1 MMRSS
6 PRSFAAARAVCLP
19 ALLAAVLFLAR
30 AASAQQPA
38 VSDSDLRRENDQLKQ
53 RVAQLE
59 TQLAEAQRRSQT
71 LQTEVDRLRKLI
83 SSGGAGSGGGDK
95 SASPTTP
102 GSPDAGAESF
112 EPAPEEPLASPAS
125 MFNKLVNDY
134 EKDMAPLPRESRQ
147 DQQRYL
153 AEARK
158 WAAKAI
164 REIKGKVDWTISN
177 VTVTGEPRGEREVSF
192 QVVNPANGKPYGP
205 VVTSKMRGDLAQK
218 LANQP
223 PESQWKISGMANA
236 APKVVPERDKPGAF
250 DKPQSFIGPYM
261 EFAFEL
267 NTLSVAAVGGKA
279 PAKP

>member
-1 MMRSS
+1 MMRPS
-6 PRSFAAARAVCLP
+6 PRSFAAARAVFLP

-30 AASAQQPA
+30 AVSAQQPA

-71 LQTEVDRLRKLI
+71 LQTEIERLRKLI
-83 SSGGAGSGGGDK
+83 ASGGGDK

-102 GSPDAGAESF
+102 GAPEGEAESF

-125 MFNKLVNDY
+125 MFNKLVKDY
-134 EKDMAPLPRESRQ
+134 EKDIAPLPRESRQ

-164 REIKGKVDWTISN
+164 REVKGKVDWTISN
-177 VTVTGEPRGEREVSF
+177 VSVTGEPRGERDVSF

-205 VVTSKMRGDLAQK
+205 VVSTKMRGDLAQK

-250 DKPQSFIGPYM
+250 DKPQSFIGPYV

-267 NTLSVAAVGGKA
+267 NTLTVTAVGGKA

>member
-1 MMRSS
+1 MMMR
-6 PRSFAAARAVCLP
+6 PPTRSFAAARAVCLP

-59 TQLAEAQRRSQT
+59 TQLAEAQRRAQT
-71 LQTEVDRLRKLI
+71 MQTEIERLRKLI
-83 SSGGAGSGGGDK
+83 ASGGGGGK

-102 GSPDAGAESF
+102 DAPEGEAEAF

-125 MFNKLVNDY
+125 MFNTLVKDY
-134 EKDMAPLPRESRQ
+134 EKDLTPLPRESRQ

-177 VTVTGEPRGEREVSF
+177 VSVTGEPRGERDVSF

-205 VVTSKMRGDLAQK
+205 VVTAKMRGDLAQK

-223 PESQWKISGMANA
+223 PESQWKITGMANA

-250 DKPQSFIGPYM
+250 DKPQSFIGPYV

-267 NTLSVAAVGGKA
+267 NTLTVTAVGGKT